1 MTTEKSYS
9 YARANFAELLDQ
21 VVDEREAVIIK
32 RRGHQDVAMIAADDL
47 RSLEETLYLMSSPAN
62 AERLLTAL
70 GRATEDSLT
79 AGSITELR
87 DEFGLNGG

>member
-21 VVDEREAVIIK
+21 VTGDREAVIIK
-32 RRGHQDVAMIAADDL
+32 RRGHDDVALIAADDL

-62 AERLLTAL
+62 AARLLKAL
-70 GRATEDSLT
+70 NEVEENAIGPSSVDALRA
-79 AGSITELR
+79 
-87 DEFGLNGG
+87 EFGVNGR